1 MDSLQTANQVLK
13 KFEKLANTNL
23 AASADLKEG
32 YKVGV
37 DLGTSSIVLVV
48 LDHANQPVFGAY
60 EFADVIRDGLVVNY
74 QKSVE
79 IVARLKQQAEA
90 VLGFPLAEASGA
102 IPPGTVGN
110 NKRVV
115 GNVIESAGMEVDQL
129 VDEPTAAAKLL
140 NIQQGAVI
148 DVGGGT
154 TGISVFDN
162 GETVFVTDEP
172 TGGTHMT
179 LVLAGYFKEK
189 FEEAEQRKRDKN
201 RQRENFTIIRPV
213 VQRMAEITRQAL
225 EKHPTEPL
233 YVVGG
238 AAYFDDFEKEFA
250 NYLQQAVYKPAFPQF
265 VTPIGIAM
273 SSTVITSQGV
283 LYG

>member
-1 MDSLQTANQVLK
+1 MQNANQVLK
-13 KFEKLANTNL
+13 KFKKLANTNL
-23 AASADLKEG
+23 AMPIDLTEG

-48 LDHANQPVFGAY
+48 LDNNDQPVFGAF
-60 EFADVIRDGLVVNY
+60 EFADVIKDGLVVNY

-79 IVARLKQQAEA
+79 IVARLKQQAEE
-90 VLGFPLAEASGA
+90 VLGFPLAKASGA

-115 GNVIESAGMEVDQL
+115 ANVIESAGMDADQL
-129 VDEPTAAAKLL
+129 IDEPTAAAKLL
-140 NIQQGAVI
+140 QIEKGGVI

-154 TGISVFDN
+154 TGISIFEN
-162 GETVFVTDEP
+162 GEPIYVTDEP

-179 LVLAGYFKEK
+179 LVIAGYFKEK
-189 FEEAEQRKRDKN
+189 FEEAEKRKRDIS
-201 RQRENFTIIRPV
+201 RQKENFTIIRPV

-225 EKHPTEPL
+225 IEYRAEPL

-238 AAYFDDFEKEFA
+238 ASYFDEFEKEFS
-250 NYLQQAVYKPAFPQF
+250 NYLGQAVLKPVYPQF

-273 SSTVITSQGV
+273 SSKVITAQEAA
-283 LYG
+283 YG

>member
-1 MDSLQTANQVLK
+1 MDSLKQANQLLTAFSKIVNTDKAKPYK
-13 KFEKLANTNL
+13 KEQ
-23 AASADLKEG
+23 G

-48 LDHANQPVFGAY
+48 LNQQDSPIFGAFEY
-60 EFADVIRDGLVVNY
+60 ADVIQDGLVVNY

-79 IVARLKQQAEA
+79 IVQRLKEKAEIA
-90 VLGFPLAEASGA
+90 LGFSLKMASGA

-115 GNVIESAGMEVDQL
+115 ANVIESAGMEADNL
-129 VDEPTAAAKLL
+129 IDEPTAAALVL
-140 NIQQGAVI
+140 NIHKGGVI

-154 TGISVFDN
+154 TGISIFEEGMPVL
-162 GETVFVTDEP
+162 VSDEP

-179 LVLAGYFKEK
+179 LVLAGYYKISI
-189 FEEAEQRKRDKN
+189 EEAELRKRESKKE
-201 RQRENFTIIRPV
+201 QENFAIVKPV
-213 VQRMAEITRQAL
+213 VQRMAAITANIL
-225 EKHPTEPL
+225 AKHSIDPL

-238 AAYFDDFEKEFA
+238 AAHFSEFEKEFGR
-250 NYLQQAVYKPAFPQF
+250 YLKQPVYKPVYPQF

-273 SSTVITSQGV
+273 SSQLSKE
-283 LYG
+283 

>member
-1 MDSLQTANQVLK
+1 MDSLQNANQVLR

-23 AASADLKEG
+23 AAAADLKKG

-37 DLGTSSIVLVV
+37 DLGTSSIVLVI
-48 LDHANQPVFGAY
+48 LDHNDQPVFGAY

-79 IVARLKQQAEA
+79 IVAKLKKQAEE
-90 VLGFPLAEASGA
+90 VLGFPLAAASGA

-115 GNVIESAGMEVDQL
+115 ANVIESAGMDADQL
-129 VDEPTAAAKLL
+129 VDEPTAAARLL
-140 NIQQGAVI
+140 NIQNGAVI

-154 TGISVFDN
+154 TGISIFEN
-162 GETVFVTDEP
+162 QEPVFVTDEP

-179 LVLAGYFKEK
+179 LVLAGYFGEK
-189 FEEAEQRKRDKN
+189 FAEAEMRKRDSRHQK
-201 RQRENFTIIRPV
+201 ENFTIIRPV

-225 EKHPTEPL
+225 VKHPTEPL

-250 NYLQQAVYKPAFPQF
+250 NYLQQKVYKPAFPQF

-273 SSTVITSQGV
+273 SSKAIARQEAA
-283 LYG
+283 YG

>member
-1 MDSLQTANQVLK
+1 MKSLKEANRILSE
-13 KFEKLANTNL
+13 FEKIANTNQTKKF
-23 AASADLKEG
+23 DHQTG

-48 LDHANQPVFGAY
+48 LDSQNQPIFGAY

-79 IVARLKQQAEA
+79 IVTRLKEQAEK
-90 VLGFPLAEASGA
+90 VLGFTLTAASGA
-102 IPPGTVGN
+102 IPPGTIGN

-115 GNVIESAGMEVDQL
+115 ANVIESAGMVADQL

-140 NIQQGAVI
+140 KIETGAVI

-154 TGISVFDN
+154 TGISVFEK
-162 GETVFVTDEP
+162 GQPIHVVDEP

-179 LVLAGYFKEK
+179 LVLAGYFSESYADA
-189 FEEAEQRKRDKN
+189 EARKRDASKEK
-201 RQRENFTIIRPV
+201 ENFAIVRPT

-225 EKHPTEPL
+225 VNYQTEPL
-233 YVVGG
+233 VVVGG
-238 AAYFDDFEKEFA
+238 AAYFQEFEAEFSK
-250 NYLQQAVYKPAFPQF
+250 YLQQTVYKPVFPQF

-273 SSTVITSQGV
+273 SSQVIISQEA
-283 LYG
+283 

>member
-1 MDSLQTANQVLK
+1 MRSIEKANKLLISFHELVNTKKIQAFDSK
-13 KFEKLANTNL
+13 
-23 AASADLKEG
+23 DG

-48 LDHANQPVFGAY
+48 LDGKNRPVFGAFEY
-60 EFADVIRDGLVVNY
+60 ANVIRDGLVVDY

-79 IVARLKQQAEA
+79 IVKRLRVQAEEA
-90 VLGFPLAEASGA
+90 LGFSLEAASGA

-115 GNVIESAGMEVDQL
+115 ANVIESAEMIADQL
-129 VDEPTAAAKLL
+129 VDEPTAAALVL
-140 NIQQGAVI
+140 GVEDGAVV

-154 TGISVFDN
+154 TGISIFEQGQPLIV
-162 GETVFVTDEP
+162 EDEP

-179 LVLAGYFKEK
+179 LVIAGNHKISI
-189 FEEAEQRKRDKN
+189 EEAELIKRDPT
-201 RQRENFTIIRPV
+201 RDRENFIICRPV
-213 VQRMAEITRQAL
+213 IQRMADITANVL
-225 EKHPTEPL
+225 KKHPTSPI

-238 AAYFDDFEKEFA
+238 ASYLTEFEKEFS
-250 NYLQQAVYKPAFPQF
+250 NYLDQKVFKPKYPQF

-273 SSTVITSQGV
+273 SSNPIII
-283 LYG
+283 